1 MAKEFDVIFVDP
13 MFNSNKKLK
22 RTQQMEFLDNYLE
35 EYDDPS
41 LDFYETKFQRM
52 VVKKELRSLCGIKAE
67 PAISLKG
74 SSVRYDVY
82 LNKENN
88 FSEVAKS
95 VLIDNY
101 SSFKGRAPRAE
112 SGIFFFYHFISNFF
126 WWRLFFIKR
135 RRRLR
140 SRICN
145 RVNESR

>member
-1 MAKEFDVIFVDP
+1 MDSLPSTSYFSEAISRITLINADSREFIHMAKEFDVIFVDP

-52 VVKKELRSLCGIKAE
+52 VVKKELRSLCRIKAE

-82 LNKENN
+82 LNKE
-88 FSEVAKS
+88 K
-95 VLIDNY
+95 
-101 SSFKGRAPRAE
+101 
-112 SGIFFFYHFISNFF
+112 
-126 WWRLFFIKR
+126 
-135 RRRLR
+135 
-140 SRICN
+140 
-145 RVNESR
+145 